1 MNARASLGTCAGAPY
16 LDYLFYQAPALKQ
29 SCPTCQGSANWGSN
43 APQTSLIPEAGL
55 IILTP
60 FNIKRKKLEQLVV
73 DGIIME
79 WNPGSVALVPYWPY
93 NAGGVLYWPADR
105 PSSALIMTL
114 SVEAPT
120 LGGVRSTIIHVAPRV
135 RERDLKIS

>member
-1 MNARASLGTCAGAPY
+1 M
-16 LDYLFYQAPALKQ
+16 
-29 SCPTCQGSANWGSN
+29 
-43 APQTSLIPEAGL
+43 
-55 IILTP
+55 LTP
-60 FNIKRKKLEQLVV
+60 QYYQKKKLKQLVV

-79 WNPGSVALVPYWPY
+79 WNPGSVALVLYWPY

-114 SVEAPT
+114 SVETPT
-120 LGGVRSTIIHVAPRV
+120 LGSVRSTIIHVAPRV